1 MWQSPEEVFLSKDEI
16 VVLTCDIFQVTQ
28 RINHFDN
35 SLGSWTIANEESDFD
50 ACGIFRITYLLKSK
64 KRFQIAISDDFD
76 EISALMKEIESK
88 VVPVLSKLPESEA
101 PTYLFNTFSSRS
113 KSQFIPHPK
122 TVDFRSPFNFPRA
135 EKLIHHCSGSYFSGT
150 IPNRGTL
157 FLSINYLSF
166 LPSFSSLSDK
176 FSVPWIKVVSVK
188 RKLTVALGGY
198 ILLST
203 YKNSYRFTITS
214 RVEETFSIIQ
224 RLADLGARR
233 LLNNDAYTTTQRDP
247 FRLSSSKFSTRQLLS
262 RLDSFSRSEA
272 YRNEFHLPATEVLDC
287 EATGHLCTPF
297 DKGERAGR
305 IFVSENFL
313 AFSNQAGPFL
323 KLVVPLCDVKAV
335 DVQISKTNSKYSD
348 FVLSARDTIFMF
360 VKVNDKGG
368 LIDRLRY
375 IVRGSSTSENN
386 SDEVVVAEEALWSM
400 EISNSSSST
409 SNSPVEKL
417 GVQVEE
423 SVASKVDEVVP
434 STLNSTV
441 AHSARFFNE
450 YPLEHSTNIRTE
462 AEKISAWEMYFSVY
476 GKDRAMYI
484 VDELEELV
492 LKGLPAK
499 LRGRLWLLLS
509 GAQNDLCANPGYYE
523 DIVRQT
529 SGRSNSVLLE
539 IERDL
544 HRSLPEH
551 PAYHTPEGIAALRR
565 VLTAYAFRNPNVGYC
580 QAMNMVTGILLLY
593 CSEEEAFWLLAA
605 VCERLLPDYYDSQVV
620 GVRVDQAVL
629 CQLVANLL
637 PALLS
642 RPTSAP
648 STTSTARS
656 SSSSAVSLESSTL
669 ESFVSSLFR
678 RSSPKANGGTSTD
691 GFTIDPNGNTGVEL
705 VNLVTLSWFLTLF
718 LNAMPL
724 RCAVF
729 VIDYFFFGGAK
740 VIFQL
745 ALELLRLHL
754 PIFSTSLQ
762 REEISDTLL
771 HLSHFFNRL
780 STESS
785 SPNIRYTL
793 TSPELSLR
801 LSFPGSQERPVTV
814 EQLLKSARLNFGET
828 VTFERIEELR
838 MACRLRVIHALSDS
852 SVREAIRFL
861 QPQLS
866 ARPEDLTAVCFSFKE
881 HYVTSRYYRIQQVQP
896 AVQYGQVSSLN
907 RPSYDMHRIDAD
919 QFCSLFRSQA
929 PSTWIHLALPLFRLL
944 DADSDNLINM
954 RDYAWLL
961 LLIASSD
968 YRGKLRLLFT
978 AHSPDYLLPEDR
990 AGFWHRG
997 SPTSSLSCDNS
1008 SPIVEFAEELT
1019 EETAVDCT
1027 VKDEISTLNSSSAP
1041 ECSIRTDS
1049 FLSLNARYTGPAVLE
1064 EPPALTKPCFIDLL
1078 KVSQSGD
1085 FFFPPPVC
1093 QSVSVLFSLCSV
1105 LW

>member
-1 MWQSPEEVFLSKDEI
+1 MGFQLIFNPDIQVTIFSDHVAESRGGVSIKERNVFDINLLVISSR

-35 SLGSWTIANEESDFD
+35 ALRSWTVANEESDFD
-50 ACGIFRITYLLKSK
+50 ACGMFRITYLLKSK

-76 EISALMKEIESK
+76 EISALMKEIESE
-88 VVPVLSKLPESEA
+88 VIPVLSKLPESEA
-101 PTYLFNTFSSRS
+101 STYLFNTFSSRS

-135 EKLIHHCSGSYFSGT
+135 EKLIHHCSGSYFSGA

-188 RKLTVALGGY
+188 RKLTAALGGY

-305 IFVSENFL
+305 IYVSENFL

-335 DVQISKTNSKYSD
+335 DVQISKTNPKYSD
-348 FVLSARDTIFMF
+348 FVLSTKDTIFMF

-400 EISNSSSST
+400 EISSSSSSA
-409 SNSPVEKL
+409 SNSPAAEKL
-417 GVQVEE
+417 EVQVEE
-423 SVASKVDEVVP
+423 SVASKADKAVP
-434 STLNSTV
+434 STSDSTV
-441 AHSARFFNE
+441 VHSARFFNK

-476 GKDRAMYI
+476 GKDRAMYV

-523 DIVRQT
+523 DIVHQT

-551 PAYHTPEGIAALRR
+551 PAYHTPEGISALRR

-648 STTSTARS
+648 STAPTARS

-669 ESFVSSLFR
+669 ESFVSSIFR
-678 RSSPKANGGTSTD
+678 RSGPKANGGTSKD
-691 GFTIDPNGNTGVEL
+691 GFSVDPNGNTGVEL

-729 VIDYFFFGGAK
+729 IIDYFFFGGAK
-740 VIFQL
+740 GDMKIFNDIWRLDGGDDTQSLPSGVIFQL
-745 ALELLRLHL
+745 ALELLRVHL

-801 LSFPGSQERPVTV
+801 LFFPGSQETPVTV

-866 ARPEDLTAVCFSFKE
+866 ARPEDLAAVCFAFKE
-881 HYVTSRYYRIQQVQP
+881 HYVTSRYYRILQVQP

-944 DADSDNLINM
+944 DADLDNLINM
-954 RDYAWLL
+954 RT
-961 LLIASSD
+961 
-968 YRGKLRLLFT
+968 K
-978 AHSPDYLLPEDR
+978 
-990 AGFWHRG
+990 
-997 SPTSSLSCDNS
+997 
-1008 SPIVEFAEELT
+1008 
-1019 EETAVDCT
+1019 AVDN
-1027 VKDEISTLNSSSAP
+1027 EISL
-1041 ECSIRTDS
+1041 I
-1049 FLSLNARYTGPAVLE
+1049 LVAVN
-1064 EPPALTKPCFIDLL
+1064 
-1078 KVSQSGD
+1078 
-1085 FFFPPPVC
+1085 
-1093 QSVSVLFSLCSV
+1093 
-1105 LW
+1105 